1 MEERRIDP
9 LQIIGMV
16 LIFGI
21 FTWMMY
27 TQSAE
32 EIAQAN
38 NQQVEPNTTVAEA
51 VTQAPETTLAV
62 VPEVVPQET
71 VAKETIT
78 IQNDVL
84 TLGVSTKGG
93 IMEQVLL
100 NGEVNY
106 QDAPL
111 YLINKENNSLNI
123 AFTTA
128 KGQLLQTKFL
138 MFSPTLTQGSDGQQ
152 LRLRASVEES
162 GFIEFIYT
170 LPKEGFRFGFEVV
183 AEGIE
188 NALDTAIPASF
199 SWNMDGFRQAKS
211 AQYENRYTQLAYR
224 HENDKYSTL
233 SATGDDDDNEKNVAW
248 VSYRQH
254 FFSSILIPEKP
265 FEQASLSTT
274 SITDE
279 DDVEAS
285 AYLKGFAT
293 QTTLPYQRNRF
304 QANFDWYMGPTD
316 YAVLKKY
323 DENLF
328 ESISFGWGLI
338 GWINRS
344 VFYPLFGFLT
354 GLVPH
359 GIAIIL
365 LTVIVR
371 LVLSPVL
378 YKSYVSQA
386 KMRVLRPEITELN
399 EKYKNDAT
407 KRQQETMKLYTKAG
421 ASPLAGCIPALLQMP
436 VFFALFY
443 FFPIA
448 YELRGKSFLWADD
461 LSSYDVIADLPFSI
475 PFYGDHIS
483 LFPLLAS
490 VAIFFYTRM
499 TTGQQMQPT
508 QPGMPNMKYIMYLM
522 PVMMLFF
529 FNNYAS
535 GFSLYYVISNLL
547 MIAIM
552 VVVKNVIIDQDKIHA
567 QIEENKKKPK
577 KQNRFQRKMAE
588 MMEEAERQKKLRK

>member
-1 MEERRIDP
+1 MEQRRIDP

-16 LIFGI
+16 LVFVI

-27 TQSAE
+27 NQSAE
-32 EIAQAN
+32 DLALAN
-38 NQQVEPNTTVAEA
+38 TQEEQTSEA
-51 VTQAPETTLAV
+51 VTESQNQTSEQAIVTPAELPATNAIA
-62 VPEVVPQET
+62 E
-71 VAKETIT
+71 ETIT
-78 IQNDVL
+78 LQNDVL
-84 TLGVSTKGG
+84 SIGISTKGG
-93 IMEQVLL
+93 SMEQVLL
-100 NGEVNY
+100 NGETNY
-106 QDAPL
+106 QGAPL
-111 YLINKENNSLNI
+111 YLINKENNSLNF

-128 KGQLLQTKFL
+128 AGQLLQTKFL
-138 MFSPTLTQGSDGQQ
+138 MFSPTVTKNDNGQE
-152 LRLRASVEES
+152 LRLRASIEES
-162 GFIEFIYT
+162 GYIEFVYT
-170 LPKEGFRFGFEVV
+170 LPTNGFRFGFEVV

-188 NALDTAIPASF
+188 NALDTAIPANF
-199 SWNMDGFRQAKS
+199 SWNMDGFRHAKS

-233 SATGDDDDNEKNVAW
+233 SASGDDDENEKAVEW

-254 FFSSILIPEKP
+254 FFSSILIPEQP
-265 FEQASLSTT
+265 FEQVVLSATDM
-274 SITDE
+274 TDE
-279 DDVEAS
+279 EVEAS
-285 AYLKGFAT
+285 AYLKGFST
-293 QTTLPYQRNRF
+293 ETSLPYDRNRF

-316 YAVLKKY
+316 YAILKNY

-354 GLVPH
+354 GIVPH

-386 KMRVLRPEITELN
+386 KMRVLRPEITAIN
-399 EKYKNDAT
+399 EKYKKDAT

-421 ASPLAGCIPALLQMP
+421 ASPLSGCIPALIQMP

-448 YELRGKSFLWADD
+448 SELRGKSFLWADD
-461 LSSYDVIADLPFSI
+461 LSSYDVIAELPFTI

-499 TTGQQMQPT
+499 TTGQQMQPA
-508 QPGMPNMKYIMYLM
+508 QPGMPNMKFIMYLM

-535 GFSLYYVISNLL
+535 GFSLYYVVSNLL

-588 MMEEAERQKKLRK
+588 MMEEADRQKKLRK

>member
-1 MEERRIDP
+1 MEQRRIDP

-16 LIFGI
+16 LVFVI

-32 EIAQAN
+32 DLAQT
-38 NQQVEPNTTVAEA
+38 NTQETQTTEAVAEA
-51 VTQAPETTLAV
+51 KNPTAEQIVATPVEMLSSEEA
-62 VPEVVPQET
+62 
-71 VAKETIT
+71 AKETIT

-84 TLGVSTKGG
+84 TLGISTKGG
-93 IMEQVLL
+93 AMEQVLL

-106 QDAPL
+106 QDVPL
-111 YLINKENNSLNI
+111 YLIDKENNSLNI
-123 AFTTA
+123 GFTTA
-128 KGQLLQTKFL
+128 AGQLLQTKFL
-138 MFSPTLTQGSDGQQ
+138 MFSPTLTKISNGQQ
-152 LRLRASVEES
+152 LRLRAPIKDK
-162 GFIEFIYT
+162 GYIEFIYT
-170 LPKEGFRFGFEVV
+170 LPNEGFRFGFEIV

-199 SWNMDGFRQAKS
+199 SWAMDGFRHAKS

-233 SATGDDDDNEKNVAW
+233 SASGDDDDNEKDVEW

-254 FFSSILIPEKP
+254 FFSSILIPEQP
-265 FEQASLSTT
+265 FEQVSLNSADL
-274 SITDE
+274 TDDE
-279 DDVEAS
+279 VEAS
-285 AYLKGFAT
+285 AYLKGFST
-293 QTTLPYQRNRF
+293 ETTLPFQRNRF

-316 YAVLKKY
+316 YAILKNY
-323 DENLF
+323 DENLY

-365 LTVIVR
+365 LTIIVR

-386 KMRVLRPEITELN
+386 KMRVLKPEITALN

-421 ASPLAGCIPALLQMP
+421 ASPVAGCIPALLQMP

-448 YELRGKSFLWADD
+448 SELRGKSFLWADD
-461 LSSYDVIADLPFSI
+461 LSSYDVIAELPFTI

-499 TTGQQMQPT
+499 TTGQQMQPA
-508 QPGMPNMKYIMYLM
+508 QPGMPNMKFIMYLM

-535 GFSLYYVISNLL
+535 GFSLYYVVSNLL

-588 MMEEAERQKKLRK
+588 MMEEADRQKKLRK